1 MLARPSSDAA
11 PSRANAIVIGAGI
24 AGLSAAYH
32 LARSGVSDVLILER
46 EALPATHASGRNAA
60 IFRQIDRDPT
70 NVEMAVASF
79 RALSSEAW
87 SNDLIR
93 TSGSLTIATPN
104 ALEALHTEYATSRAV
119 GVNAEMI
126 DAAETVARVPIL
138 ARERI
143 AGALWTPGD
152 GVIDIHGLTSGLL
165 ARARALGAKIRLG
178 CEVTRLLTRDG
189 SVVGVAATASAEIH
203 AEIVVVAAGPWA
215 AALGAEAGGMRLPI
229 RAMRRHLSILEAA
242 ANVDP
247 AWPVV
252 WDISAPFYFRPESGG
267 LLVSPCD
274 QEDAPPIVDPEIH
287 ERIWA
292 LAANVAPALAQARV
306 RRTWACQR
314 ALTPDG
320 RFIVGEDRL
329 LRGLF
334 WVTGFGGHGMSA
346 GFEAGRV
353 AAELVHGRT
362 SHYAARLA
370 PERFDKV

>member
-1 MLARPSSDAA
+1 
-11 PSRANAIVIGAGI
+11 
-24 AGLSAAYH
+24 
-32 LARSGVSDVLILER
+32 VSDVLILER

-60 IFRQIDRDPT
+60 IFRQVDRDPT
-70 NVEMAVASF
+70 NVEMAVASS
-79 RALSSEAW
+79 RALASEAW
-87 SNDLIR
+87 SRDLIR
-93 TSGSLTIATPN
+93 TSGSLTIAARD
-104 ALEALHTEYATSRAV
+104 ALEALHSEYDTSRSA
-119 GVNAEMI
+119 GVNVEMI
-126 DAAETVARVPIL
+126 DVAETVRRVPIL

-165 ARARALGAKIRLG
+165 AQARASGAKIRLG
-178 CEVTRLLTRDG
+178 CEVARLLVHDG
-189 SVVGVAATASAEIH
+189 RVIGVATSANSEIL
-203 AEIVVVAAGPWA
+203 AEVVVVAAGPWA
-215 AALGAEAGGMRLPI
+215 AALGAESGGMSLPI
-229 RAMRRHLSILEAA
+229 RPMRRHLSILEPAMG
-242 ANVDP
+242 VDP

-274 QEDAPPIVDPEIH
+274 QEDALPIVDPEIH

-320 RFIVGEDRL
+320 RFILGEDCL

-334 WVTGFGGHGMSA
+334 WVTGLGGHGMSA

-353 AAELVHGRT
+353 AAELVHGRP
-362 SHYAARLA
+362 SNYGARLA
-370 PERFDKV
+370 PERFQKSDDAYSPRSRWRRGDD